1 MSNIFVKIAGASGVT
16 PLQIGLGLV
25 SVVAQVALSQVVAK
39 YTQKAMEKVLK
50 DDDREVESIVDTCIV
65 EEDVDQNDQQEH

>member
-50 DDDREVESIVDTCIV
+50 NDDREVEIIDTCII

>member
-50 DDDREVESIVDTCIV
+50 DDDREVEIIDTCII
-65 EEDVDQNDQQEH
+65 EEDVDQNDKQEH

>member
-25 SVVAQVALSQVVAK
+25 SVIAQVALSQVVAK

-50 DDDREVESIVDTCIV
+50 DDDREVEIIDTCII

>member
-50 DDDREVESIVDTCIV
+50 DDDREVEIIDTCII
-65 EEDVDQNDQQEH
+65 EEDVDRSDQQEH

>member
-50 DDDREVESIVDTCIV
+50 DDDREVEIIDPCII

>member
-39 YTQKAMEKVLK
+39 YTQKAMAKVLK
-50 DDDREVESIVDTCIV
+50 DDDREVEIIDTCIV
-65 EEDVDQNDQQEH
+65 EEDVDQND

>member
-1 MSNIFVKIAGASGVT
+1 MSNIFTKIAGASGVT

-39 YTQKAMEKVLK
+39 YTQKAMQKVLK
-50 DDDREVESIVDTCIV
+50 DDDREVEIIDTCII

>member
-1 MSNIFVKIAGASGVT
+1 MSNIFTKIAGASGVT

-25 SVVAQVALSQVVAK
+25 SVVAQVALSQGVAK
-39 YTQKAMEKVLK
+39 YTQKAMVKVLK
-50 DDDREVESIVDTCIV
+50 NDDREVEIIDTCII

>member
-50 DDDREVESIVDTCIV
+50 DDDREVEIIDTCII

>member
-39 YTQKAMEKVLK
+39 CTQKAMEKVLK
-50 DDDREVESIVDTCIV
+50 DDDREVEIIDTCII

>member
-50 DDDREVESIVDTCIV
+50 DDDREVEIIDTCII
-65 EEDVDQNDQQEH
+65 EEDVDQND

>member
-25 SVVAQVALSQVVAK
+25 SLVAQVALSQVVAK

-50 DDDREVESIVDTCIV
+50 DDDREVEIIDTCII

>member
-1 MSNIFVKIAGASGVT
+1 MSNIFAKIAGASGVT

-39 YTQKAMEKVLK
+39 YTQKAVEKVLK
-50 DDDREVESIVDTCIV
+50 DDDREVEIIDTCII

>member
-1 MSNIFVKIAGASGVT
+1 MSNIFAKIAGASGVT

-50 DDDREVESIVDTCIV
+50 DDDREVEIIDTCII

>member
-25 SVVAQVALSQVVAK
+25 SVVAQIALSQVVAK

-50 DDDREVESIVDTCIV
+50 DDDREVEIIDTCII
-65 EEDVDQNDQQEH
+65 EEDVDQND

>member
-1 MSNIFVKIAGASGVT
+1 MSNIFTKIAGASGVT

-50 DDDREVESIVDTCIV
+50 NDDREVEIIDTCII

>member
-50 DDDREVESIVDTCIV
+50 DDDREVEIIDTCIV
-65 EEDVDQNDQQEH
+65 EEDVDQND

>member
-50 DDDREVESIVDTCIV
+50 DDDREVENIDTCII

>member
-50 DDDREVESIVDTCIV
+50 DDDREVEIIDTCII
-65 EEDVDQNDQQEH
+65 EEDVDQNDQQER

>member
-39 YTQKAMEKVLK
+39 YAQKAMEKVLK
-50 DDDREVESIVDTCIV
+50 DDDREVEIIDTCIV
-65 EEDVDQNDQQEH
+65 EEDVDQND

>member
-1 MSNIFVKIAGASGVT
+1 MSNIFAKIAGASGVT

-50 DDDREVESIVDTCIV
+50 DDDREVEIIDSCIV

>member
-1 MSNIFVKIAGASGVT
+1 MSNIFTKIAGASGVT

-50 DDDREVESIVDTCIV
+50 DDDREVEIIDTCII